1 MKRALL
7 QPSLSALLGLAIAA
21 SASADKIYLS
31 DGSIIND
38 ARILTEGVKT
48 VSYIPDGKKKKS
60 DAKEV
65 ASELVLSIEYTQM
78 PEDVAAA
85 QVDAD
90 DEAFAAA
97 VAGMEV
103 YLENVAGKGD
113 RKFPWAPAFAR
124 YRLVELY
131 KLGGE
136 LPSMVTSADALVAE
150 YPESRYVP
158 LAMVEK
164 IDALL
169 GMGDVEQA
177 RGAIDALKAM
187 VSSAGLPKRWEFEAD
202 VRKILTNPTLQGEG
216 LEKELQ
222 SIVRAAAAF
231 PTVSNFAAVARAE
244 SLVARGELAEAEKA
258 LRKVVGGQGALD
270 RTLAAAYT
278 ALGESLFRRA
288 EAADSR
294 DEAAAAFAEAQLAFM
309 RVVVN
314 YRFEYAYVA
323 KSAFYAGR
331 CFQEI
336 GGEGS
341 SAKSRKLF
349 TYVQRRFKESRWA
362 NEARAFNRRN

>member
-7 QPSLSALLGLAIAA
+7 QPSLSALLGLALAA

-38 ARILTEGVKT
+38 AQILTEGVKT
-48 VSYIPDGKKKKS
+48 VSYIPDGKKKS

-65 ASELVLSIEYTQM
+65 ASELVLSVEYTQM
-78 PEDVAAA
+78 PEDIAAA

-97 VAGMEV
+97 IAGMEV
-103 YLENVAGKGD
+103 YLENVSGKGD

-187 VSSAGLPKRWEFEAD
+187 VTSAGLPKRWEFEAD
-202 VRKILTNPTLQGEG
+202 VRKILTNPTLKGEG

-231 PTVSNFAAVARAE
+231 PTVSNFAAVARA
-244 SLVARGELAEAEKA
+244 SPSWPGASSRRPRKPCARSSGTREPSIAPSRRPTPPSA
-258 LRKVVGGQGALD
+258 
-270 RTLAAAYT
+270 
-278 ALGESLFRRA
+278 SPSSRRA
-288 EAADSR
+288 EAAESR
-294 DEAAAAFAEAQLAFM
+294 DEAAAAFGEAQLAFM

-341 SAKSRKLF
+341 AAKSRKLF
-349 TYVQRRFKESRWA
+349 TYVQRRFKENRWA

>member
-38 ARILTEGVKT
+38 AQILTEGVKT

-65 ASELVLSIEYTQM
+65 ASELVLSVEYTQM
-78 PEDVAAA
+78 PEDIAAA

-97 VAGMEV
+97 IAGMEV
-103 YLENVAGKGD
+103 YLENVSGKGD

-187 VSSAGLPKRWEFEAD
+187 VTSAGLPKRWEFEAD
-202 VRKILTNPTLQGEG
+202 VRKILTNPTLKGEG

-258 LRKVVGGQGALD
+258 LRKVVGGPGSPRSHPRGGLH
-270 RTLAAAYT
+270 RP
-278 ALGESLFRRA
+278 RRVPLQA
-288 EAADSR
+288 S
-294 DEAAAAFAEAQLAFM
+294 
-309 RVVVN
+309 
-314 YRFEYAYVA
+314 
-323 KSAFYAGR
+323 GG
-331 CFQEI
+331 
-336 GGEGS
+336 GGEP
-341 SAKSRKLF
+341 
-349 TYVQRRFKESRWA
+349 RRGGCGLRRGP
-362 NEARAFNRRN
+362 ARLHARRRQLSLRVRLRGQVRLLRGPLLPGDRR

>member
-7 QPSLSALLGLAIAA
+7 QSSLSALLGLALAA

-38 ARILTEGVKT
+38 ARILTEGVKS

-85 QVDAD
+85 QVDAEG
-90 DEAFAAA
+90 EAFAAA

-103 YLENVAGKGD
+103 YLENVGSKGD

-136 LPSMVTSADALVAE
+136 LGSMVASADALVAE

-158 LAMVEK
+158 IALVEK

-169 GMGDVEQA
+169 GIGDVEQA
-177 RGAIDALKAM
+177 RATIDALKAM

-202 VRKILTNPTLQGEG
+202 VRKILTNPTLKGAG
-216 LEKELQ
+216 LEKELL

-231 PTVSNFAAVARAE
+231 PTVSSFAAVARAE
-244 SLVARGELAEAEKA
+244 SLVVRGELAEAEKA
-258 LRKVVGGQGALD
+258 LRKVVGEPNAME

-278 ALGESLFRRA
+278 ALGESLFKKA
-288 EAADSR
+288 EAAEDKG
-294 DEAAAAFAEAQLAFM
+294 AAATAYKEAQLAFM

-341 SAKSRKLF
+341 AANSRKLF
-349 TYVQRRFKESRWA
+349 VYVLRRFKESRWA
-362 NEARAFNRRN
+362 TEARAFNRRN